1 MSSGATDY
9 RTQVLQA
16 TSIVDLISSSVA
28 LKRRGKDYVGLCPF
42 HQEKTPSFHVSVA
55 SQFFYCFGCKASGN
69 AIDFV
74 MKRDRLEFVDALKQ
88 LGEQAGIEMPQY
100 GVSREKTSQR
110 QSLLDAQS
118 AAALFFE
125 NLLRHPSLGAD
136 ARAYLAKRGFSDQT
150 IADFRLGFVPEGWD
164 RLLNSSEM
172 KKFPPALLA
181 AGGLVKPRER
191 GDGFYDVFRN
201 RVMFPITDETG
212 RTIAFG
218 GRIMPGSPDPA
229 KYLNSPETPLFNKS
243 QCLFGLYPARQRLV
257 ETRTA
262 IIVEGYTD
270 VAMAHQYGCS
280 NVVSVLGTALTEQHL
295 KVLKRFVDRI
305 VLLFDADT
313 AGDAAVDKAVGLFL
327 TQPIEIAIASL
338 PTGVDPDEYLLA
350 NGREG
355 FEKQMALATD
365 ALTFKWKQLARRYEA
380 DKDLTS
386 QQKAIS
392 EYLELL
398 SSARGSGPV
407 DSIRWGAALARV
419 SRLIEIPVSELNR
432 KFGTS
437 AAKRTTS
444 TQVHPAAVPTVKVP
458 SPMTWTGQD
467 RAERWILG
475 ALLLEPSLWQGVQ
488 QHVGVELFTD
498 PLRKKLAEVY
508 WTHQRNEGEPAFNE
522 LLATLVDPAVKQ
534 LAVELLTEADGMP
547 DHRECLKE
555 ALGHLVLEAGRME
568 ERKLVAALRR
578 NRDDTPAG
586 AQDEIDLL
594 RSLEEKARKPDIRRA
609 GLK

>member
-1 MSSGATDY
+1 MSSGDTDY

-16 TSIVDLISSSVA
+16 TNIVDLISSSVA

-42 HQEKTPSFHVSVA
+42 HQEKTPSFHVNVA
-55 SQFFYCFGCKASGN
+55 RQFFYCFGCKASGN

-74 MKRDRLEFVDALKQ
+74 MKRDRLEFIDAIKL
-88 LGEQAGIEMPQY
+88 LGEQAGIEMPKF

-110 QSLLDAQS
+110 QMLLDAQS
-118 AAALFFE
+118 AAATFFE
-125 NLLRHPSLGAD
+125 NLLRHPAMGAE
-136 ARAYLAKRGFSDQT
+136 ARAYLAKRGFSEKT
-150 IADFRLGFVPEGWD
+150 IADFRIGYIPEGWD
-164 RLLNSSEM
+164 RLLTSADLR
-172 KKFPPALLA
+172 KFPPALLA
-181 AGGLVKPRER
+181 EGGLIKPRER
-191 GDGFYDVFRN
+191 GDGYYDVFRN

-270 VAMAHQYGCS
+270 VIMAHQFGCT

-305 VLLFDADT
+305 VLLFDADS
-313 AGDAAVDKAVGLFL
+313 AGDAAVDKAVNLFL

-350 NGREG
+350 HGREG
-355 FEKQMALATD
+355 FEQQMTLATD
-365 ALTFKWKQLARRYEA
+365 ALTFKWKQLARRYETQN
-380 DKDLTS
+380 DLTA
-386 QQKAIS
+386 QQKAVG

-398 SSARGSGPV
+398 ASARGSGPV
-407 DSIRWGAALARV
+407 DSLRWGAALSRV

-432 KFGTS
+432 RFAGN
-437 AAKRTTS
+437 ANKRPAS
-444 TQVHPAAVPTVKVP
+444 TQVRAGDEPKVKVP
-458 SPMTWTGQD
+458 SPLTLTAQD

-475 ALLLEPSLWQGVQ
+475 ALLLEPALWQNVQ
-488 QHVGVELFTD
+488 QHVVAEAFTD
-498 PLRKKLAEVY
+498 PVRKGLAEIY

-522 LLATLVDPAVKQ
+522 LLASISDAAIKQ
-534 LAVELLTEADGMP
+534 LAVELLTEADAMP
-547 DHRECLKE
+547 DHRQALAE
-555 ALGHLVLEAGRME
+555 ALGHLSQELQRME

-578 NRDDTPAG
+578 NRDESPASE
-586 AQDEIDLL
+586 QTEIDLL
-594 RSLEEKARKPDIRRA
+594 RSLEQKARQPDIRRA
-609 GLK
+609 GLQ